1 MDMTSFR
8 ALQDFRSSI
17 PFVRDL
23 FVAYAQPVERQLSSG
38 RSTSYLAI
46 GRNFESELL
55 VDEAGRLFDHLDGAW
70 VFVNSSLRQFH
81 EALRALDSFLGLESG
96 DVARLRQ
103 ELTSIAAPAL
113 EPNTWWA
120 LLIEEY
126 DAGVL

>member
-23 FVAYAQPVERQLSSG
+23 FVAYAQPVERQLSRG
-38 RSTSYLAI
+38 RSTPYLAI

-55 VDEAGRLFDHLDGAW
+55 VDETGRLFDHLDGAW
-70 VFVNSSLRQFH
+70 VFVNSSLRQFL
-81 EALRALDSFLGLESG
+81 EALRALDSFLGDERD

-103 ELTSIAAPAL
+103 ELTSIDAAAL
-113 EPNTWWA
+113 EPNACWA
-120 LLIEEY
+120 LLLEEY